1 MTNEHRRDS
10 ANLCGTGGTQ
20 GTHLNSGVRREAK
33 LKEKTMADDMKKDQG
48 QNPGRSG
55 DQSGEQQHRDPQDV
69 TKKNPGQDREQNNNE
84 ENRQEQDD
92 QRRAS

>member
-1 MTNEHRRDS
+1 MT
-10 ANLCGTGGTQ
+10 
-20 GTHLNSGVRREAK
+20 
-33 LKEKTMADDMKKDQG
+33 DDVKKDQG
-48 QNPGRSG
+48 QHSG
-55 DQSGEQQHRDPQDV
+55 QPSEQSQQRRDPQDV